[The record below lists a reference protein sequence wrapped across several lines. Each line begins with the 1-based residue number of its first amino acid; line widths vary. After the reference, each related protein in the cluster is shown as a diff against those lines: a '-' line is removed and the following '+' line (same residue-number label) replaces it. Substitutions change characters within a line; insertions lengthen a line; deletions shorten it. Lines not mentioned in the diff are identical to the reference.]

1 MYVEDYILLTV
12 TNDAL
17 FFIKKKRRGNDFGRD
32 QNETAEREASVNL
45 FGIDFCL
52 SGEEEEEK

>member
-1 MYVEDYILLTV
+1 MPF
-12 TNDAL
+12 